1 MAQLADIPD
10 ALAGFDVQRAPCGVF
25 LFDESLVLC
34 SGNQTLAD
42 MLGVDRN
49 ALVGMPLDQL
59 WSPAMRLGFHMRVM
73 ALLHLQGYV
82 EEIALIMRGA
92 DGSEIPV
99 LLNGVRRLHD
109 GIAVTECVVIRMRE
123 RKRLE
128 DELFR
133 VKKATEQMPGAIYQ
147 FVLDADGTSRFP
159 YASEGIREL
168 YEVSPMQLRRDAKLV
183 FQRIHPDDLVEVTEG
198 VRRSALALS
207 PWIQQYRVNLPRQ
220 GLRWLEG
227 RSIPEAR
234 ADGSVLWHGYLVDI
248 TERKALEIVRTIE
261 HERTR
266 VTLRSIGD
274 AVITTN
280 RFGLV
285 EYLNPVAESLTGWR
299 CIEAIGQPVD
309 QVFRIVHQHSHA
321 GVGNPVAR
329 CLAEG
334 AITGATADALLIARH
349 GAEYAVEDSA
359 APIFGADRLVSGA
372 VMVFRDVTP
381 QRKLHQEAEHR
392 SRHDHLTGLPN
403 RREFEHLLEQLFVS
417 ARSED
422 VEHAL
427 CFIDLDRFKA
437 VNDSCGHAAGDLL
450 LKKVSDLLRQ
460 CVRATDKV
468 ARLGGDE
475 FAVLL
480 QHCDLAT
487 ARQIAQDICDH
498 MADMRFLFDGKQ
510 FDIGASIGV
519 VVLDGSWSSTSQVQQ
534 AADQACFAAKAAG
547 RGQVQVGIGSGQP
560 GAAPEAPMP
569 WSIVLQQAL
578 DNDRFVLFVQPVVG
592 LDDGSGQ
599 HVEVLL
605 RLQDDNGALILPGA
619 YLPAAERCGLAVSID
634 RWVLARTCRW
644 LASASGQAV
653 ASVAINISGASVV
666 DPDFHQFVAGTL
678 DGMPAG
684 KLFFEISES
693 VAIEH
698 PVQSQVFFD
707 AMHRAGAQL
716 GLDDVGR
723 GLTSMAYLKRL
734 QVDYLK
740 IDGQV
745 VTSMASDAVNGAMV
759 RSINEIGHLLGMRTV
774 AEGVESEAVLQMLR
788 VMGVDYAQGYH
799 TGKPQPI
806 G

>member
-1 MAQLADIPD
+1 MEQLADITNTLD
-10 ALAGFDVQRAPCGVF
+10 GFDIQRAPCGVF
-25 LFDESLVLC
+25 LFDESLLLR

-59 WSPAMRLGFHMRVM
+59 WSPAMRLGFHIRVM

-82 EEIALIMRGA
+82 EEIALIMRAA

-99 LLNGVRRLHD
+99 LLNAVRRLHG
-109 GIAVTECVVIRMRE
+109 GIGITECVVIRMRE

-147 FVLDADGTSRFP
+147 FVLDADGRSRFP

-168 YEVSPMQLRRDAKLV
+168 YEVSPMQLRRDAGLV
-183 FQRIHPDDLVEVTEG
+183 FQRIHPDDLDEVNHS
-198 VRRSALALS
+198 VRISALALS
-207 PWIQQYRVNLPRQ
+207 PWNQQYRVNLPRQ

-227 RSIPEAR
+227 RAIPEAR
-234 ADGSVLWHGYLVDI
+234 ADDSVLWHGYLVDI
-248 TERKALEIVRTIE
+248 TERKALEIVQAIE

-274 AVITTN
+274 AVITTD

-285 EYLNPVAESLTGWR
+285 EYLNPVAESLTGWG
-299 CIEAIGQPVD
+299 CIEAIGLPVD
-309 QVFRIVHQHSHA
+309 QVFCIVHQHSRA
-321 GVGNPVAR
+321 VAGNPVAR

-334 AITGATADALLIARH
+334 AITGATPDALLIARQ

-417 ARSED
+417 ARTED

-437 VNDSCGHAAGDLL
+437 VNDSCGHAAGDVL
-450 LKKVSDLLRQ
+450 LKKVADLLRQ

-480 QHCDLAT
+480 QKCDLTT
-487 ARQIAQDICDH
+487 ARRIAQDICDR
-498 MADMRFLFDGKQ
+498 MAAMRFLFDGKQ
-510 FDIGASIGV
+510 FDVGASIGV
-519 VVLDGSWSSTSQVQQ
+519 VLLDGSWSSISQAQQ

-547 RGQVQVGIGSGQP
+547 RGQVHIGAGSGQP

-578 DNDRFVLFVQPVVG
+578 DNDRFVLFAQPVVALG
-592 LDDGSGQ
+592 EGGGR

-605 RLQDDNGALILPGA
+605 RLKDDSDGLILPGA
-619 YLPAAERCGLAVSID
+619 YLPAAERCGLAVRID
-634 RWVLARTCRW
+634 RWVLAQTCQW
-644 LASASGQAV
+644 LGSASGQAV
-653 ASVAINISGASVV
+653 ESVAINISGASVV
-666 DPDFHQFVAGTL
+666 DPAFHQFVGETL
-678 DGMPAG
+678 NRMPVA

-698 PVQSQVFFD
+698 PIQSQVFFEV
-707 AMHRAGAQL
+707 MHRIGAQV

-740 IDGQV
+740 IDGQI
-745 VTSMASDAVNGAMV
+745 VTSMATDAVNGAMV
-759 RSINEIGHLLGMRTV
+759 RSINEIGHLLGIRTV

-799 TGKPQPI
+799 SGKPKPI